1 MAPYR
6 ALNVKQ
12 MYDSLFTCQNQRD
25 LNQLFDAFEVMM
37 MHGFISPYDWNRF
50 HSKSCGVEYHDDVC
64 NVVDI
69 YTTP

>member
-12 MYDSLFTCQNQRD
+12 MYSSLFTCKNQKELD
-25 LNQLFDAFEVMM
+25 QLFNAFQVMLD
-37 MHGFISPYDWNRF
+37 HGFISPHDYQRF
-50 HSKSCGVEYHDDVC
+50 HELSCGVEFHLGHLI
-64 NVVDI
+64 DI